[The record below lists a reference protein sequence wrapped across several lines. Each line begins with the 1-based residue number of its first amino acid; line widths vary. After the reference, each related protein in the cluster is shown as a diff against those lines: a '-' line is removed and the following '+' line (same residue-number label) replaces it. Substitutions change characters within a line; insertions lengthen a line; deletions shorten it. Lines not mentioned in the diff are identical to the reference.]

1 MAIRITP
8 LEDARLQLSGDLDD
22 VISLSASAA
31 GDGFVIATSDGTLL
45 QGDVDST
52 TRAWRFS
59 VLVEGAGIVTIG
71 RTDRGD
77 VLELAWRVE
86 WISVARTSNARCR
99 QSADPLHD
107 QREFMFDNGVRM
119 AA

>member
-31 GDGFVIATSDGTLL
+31 GDGFVISISDGTLL
-45 QGDVDST
+45 KGDVDPT
-52 TRAWRFS
+52 TRACRFS
-59 VLVEGAGIVTIG
+59 VLVEGAGIATIG
-71 RTDRGD
+71 RTDQGD
-77 VLELAWRVE
+77 MLDLAWRVE
-86 WISVARTSNARCR
+86 WISVARTSHARCR
-99 QSADPLHD
+99 QSADTLPD
-107 QREFMFDNGVRM
+107 QREFLFDNGVRM